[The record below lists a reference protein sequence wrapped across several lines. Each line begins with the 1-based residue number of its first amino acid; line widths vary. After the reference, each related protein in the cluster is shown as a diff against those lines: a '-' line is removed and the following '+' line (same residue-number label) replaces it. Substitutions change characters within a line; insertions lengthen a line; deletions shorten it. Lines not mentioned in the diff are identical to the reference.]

1 MSINYSGAGDYA
13 QYGVKE
19 TTLFIGSGE
28 NVVSLDLEALQTDV
42 AQHYMVRQDCMG
54 SLHLYHE
61 GDEIPAGQQYPAA
74 YIDIP
79 PAFYEIVDTGETKE
93 NSTSGEQ
100 EPIKERRKVPV
111 DIGNVKLTL
120 TALSYPL
127 NKITEEKTEAT
138 EA

>member
-1 MSINYSGAGDYA
+1 MNINYSGTGDYA
-13 QYGVKE
+13 PQGVKE
-19 TTLFIGSGE
+19 TTLFIGNGE
-28 NVVSLDLEALQTDV
+28 NVVSLDLEASQTDV

-54 SLHLYHE
+54 SLHLHHE
-61 GDEIPAGQQYPAA
+61 GEEIPAGQQYPAA

-100 EPIKERRKVPV
+100 EPIKERRKIPV
-111 DIGNVKLTL
+111 DIGNVTLTL

-127 NKITEEKTEAT
+127 NKMTEENTEA
-138 EA
+138 